1 MSLHSLFQTLFAS
14 GTRLPLMGDEGVV
27 TSATRDTFVPMQI
40 MLSSLV
46 ARHAKMRV
54 LVIDQGMT
62 AEQRRWCEDYQELM
76 VVSPAADFLY
86 KFPQQQEEWNKPRY
100 FTLSPFN
107 ASIWLSPTTFVMG
120 TLNEPFCGIRSKA
133 FIVQANDWLPHDTR
147 LYERLQP
154 RNKPNQTRRLPNTGL
169 VGLLLSRDNALLRDW
184 TLCVH
189 HAASAS
195 TVRETVLNTDA
206 GALTWALVNCGRPWL
221 CDDRPLYNRRL
232 PRSTFS
238 SPENFFHYMREQYTD
253 NSVAHFEH
261 RYWERWGVDILPLSL
276 V

>member
-1 MSLHSLFQTLFAS
+1 MSLHTLFQSLFAS

-27 TSATRDTFVPMQI
+27 TAAGRDTFVPMQI

-46 ARHAKMRV
+46 ARHTKLRV

-62 AEQRRWCEDYQELM
+62 TEQRRWCEDYQELL
-76 VVSPAADFLY
+76 VVAPTSDFLY
-86 KFPQQQEEWNKPRY
+86 PFQERQGDWNKPRY

-120 TLNEPFCGIRSKA
+120 TLNDPFSNIRSKA
-133 FIVQANDWLPHDTR
+133 FIVQAHDWLPHDYW

-154 RNKPNQTRRLPNTGL
+154 RNKPTQMRRLPNTGV
-169 VGLLLSRDNALLRDW
+169 VGLLLSRDGGLLRDW

-189 HAASAS
+189 HASAAA
-195 TVRETVLNTDA
+195 TVREAVLEADA
-206 GALTWALVNCGRPWL
+206 GALTWALVNSGRPWL
-221 CDDRPLYNRRL
+221 CDDRPMFNRRL
-232 PRSTFS
+232 PRSTFP
-238 SPENFFHYMREQYTD
+238 SPHSFFSYMREQYTD
-253 NSVAHFEH
+253 NSVAHFDY
-261 RYWERWGVDILPLSL
+261 RYWERWGMEVLPLSL